1 MSSAICLAI
10 AYIAVLIACVRW
22 LDRLLARPP
31 LIELNRYPGADT
43 ALERW
48 RHRYEAERLEETRR
62 AINARALKEKHHA

>member
-1 MSSAICLAI
+1 MSPALCLAI
-10 AYIAVLIACVRW
+10 AYAAIFVVCVRV
-22 LDRLLARPP
+22 LDGLLKRPP

-62 AINARALKEKHHA
+62 AINAQALKEKHHA